1 MDFKVVLDWKL
12 VFALGGTAVAVIF
25 ALKLDAAA
33 VKEVSI
39 HAIDACEEYA
49 LVQSGNR

>member
-1 MDFKVVLDWKL
+1 MDFKVIVDWKL
-12 VFALGGTAVAVIF
+12 VVALGGTAVAVIF

-33 VKEVSI
+33 AKEVSTY
-39 HAIDACEEYA
+39 AVDACKEYA